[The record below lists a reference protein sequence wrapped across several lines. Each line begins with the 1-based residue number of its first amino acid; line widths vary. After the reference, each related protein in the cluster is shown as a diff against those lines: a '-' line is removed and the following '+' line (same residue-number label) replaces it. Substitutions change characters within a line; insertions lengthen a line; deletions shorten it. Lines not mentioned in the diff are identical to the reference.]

1 MSDRSAVGLRR
12 WAKASAPAANP
23 RAELRRELRRWSLCK
38 GFVYQFSLIAKR
50 EPPKQRTGGHR
61 GGGKGGRRP
70 HIRRIKAV
78 RGLAAVKHA
87 QQSAERG
94 SLMKRSAFAEA
105 SADRQEKAFGALAA
119 VQTAARA
126 EWPEAMKRELQSCR
140 TPEQQ
145 RLWSEKWALQ
155 LAGRVMSDVAPERP
169 SGGGRIAGG
178 GRQPS

>member
-1 MSDRSAVGLRR
+1 M
-12 WAKASAPAANP
+12 
-23 RAELRRELRRWSLCK
+23 
-38 GFVYQFSLIAKR
+38 IAKR
-50 EPPKQRTGGHR
+50 EPPKQLKGGHR
-61 GGGKGGRRP
+61 GGGNGGRKP

-87 QQSAERG
+87 QQSAGRG
-94 SLMKRSAFAEA
+94 GLMERSAFAEA
-105 SADRQEKAFGALAA
+105 SAERPEKAFGALAA

-145 RLWSEKWALQ
+145 RLWAERWALQ

-169 SGGGRIAGG
+169 QSYGTVFASVKR
-178 GRQPS
+178 RHTRD